1 MTIERRRRSRVDAS
15 RVRINWIGEL
25 ACRNS
30 SSVTCARS
38 VNGRC
43 DPRDRSEG
51 SLSYRKRIG
60 EPWLVR
66 IGPIP
71 RPRCRAREKKSESH
85 RPRRSTAI
93 DAGSVCGF
101 CERERECACV
111 CCNASTPFW
120 WSRSRGCQIEAP
132 ASRAITTC
140 IRHTQDYAERDL
152 QFSMKQQSSRSSVSF
167 STGRYH
173 CHCLS
178 PPLRPHPSVIVLKTN
193 HLGVD

>member
-101 CERERECACV
+101 CERERECVLAYV
-111 CCNASTPFW
+111 ATHPR
-120 WSRSRGCQIEAP
+120 RSGGAAHVAARSKRPRVALSQ
-132 ASRAITTC
+132 RAFDIRRTTQNG
-140 IRHTQDYAERDL
+140 IY
-152 QFSMKQQSSRSSVSF
+152 SSQ
-167 STGRYH
+167 
-173 CHCLS
+173 
-178 PPLRPHPSVIVLKTN
+178 
-193 HLGVD
+193 